1 MIYKL
6 ALASDRRKEPEK
18 YLYRRMTS
26 AEARAITHEW
36 FEFCGKDG
44 KVRRARR
51 SGRLKTWKT
60 RPNDYRLPVKY
71 GLYES
76 SALVPDPSAP
86 EFAAFENSG
95 GAFPVMRTDDEVN
108 T

>member
-6 ALASDRRKEPEK
+6 ALASDRRKEPETH
-18 YLYRRMTS
+18 LYRRMTS
-26 AEARAITHEW
+26 AEARAITHG

-44 KVRRARR
+44 KVRSARA
-51 SGRLKTWKT
+51 SGQLKTWKT

-76 SALVPDPSAP
+76 GALVPDPRAP

-95 GAFPVMRTDDEVN
+95 GAFPVVRTNDEAQGE
-108 T
+108 